1 MRVFNWTAHKALWNW
16 VSKNP
21 GRKKYEWPGWEENG
35 GRMEYI
41 SSYCFACGC
50 GCDDY
55 DCDDYDCPHCP
66 LDWGGWDCL
75 QPNSLFEQWLY
86 YKKEDG
92 ASFDEAKAT
101 ELAILIRDLPLKEGV
116 VWK

>member
-16 VSKNP
+16 LSKNP
-21 GRKKYEWPGWEENG
+21 GRKKHEWPGWEENG
-35 GRMEYI
+35 GRMEYM
-41 SSYCFACGC
+41 SSSCFAC

-55 DCDDYDCPHCP
+55 DCPRCP
-66 LDWGGWDCL
+66 LDWGGRDCL
-75 QPNSLFEQWLY
+75 QPNSLFEQWFY
-86 YKKEDG
+86 YNKEDEE
-92 ASFDEAKAT
+92 SFDEAKAT